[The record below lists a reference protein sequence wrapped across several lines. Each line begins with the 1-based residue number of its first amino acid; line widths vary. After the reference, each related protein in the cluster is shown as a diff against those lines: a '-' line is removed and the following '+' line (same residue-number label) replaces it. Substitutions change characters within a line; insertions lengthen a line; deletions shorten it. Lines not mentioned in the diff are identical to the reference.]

1 MNTQFPEHEK
11 TVFRPP
17 VRRSGRSRAP
27 RPARRAGAA
36 GRRCSTWSSSTASP
50 QPTAPEETAQIA
62 KTTAAL
68 KQALDQ
74 SGLYRAIDLAPIAKD
89 IDAVRDVTN
98 CDAFEVALAKKAGA
112 RVAVVA
118 WVQKVSNLILN
129 MNIRIVDARTGATL
143 KGGSV
148 DIRGND
154 ERSWDR
160 GLKILLE
167 EHVFAPPR

>member
-1 MNTQFPEHEK
+1 MKKLFSALLFAVLAALAPL
-11 TVFRPP
+11 
-17 VRRSGRSRAP
+17 GLRAE
-27 RPARRAGAA
+27 PARTAA
-36 GRRCSTWSSSTASP
+36 VFDVVFINSSP
-50 QPTAPEETAQIA
+50 QPTTPEETARIA

-89 IDAVRDVTN
+89 IDAVRDVTDCN
-98 CDAFEVALAKKAGA
+98 GCEVALAKKAGA

-160 GLKILLE
+160 GLKYLLE